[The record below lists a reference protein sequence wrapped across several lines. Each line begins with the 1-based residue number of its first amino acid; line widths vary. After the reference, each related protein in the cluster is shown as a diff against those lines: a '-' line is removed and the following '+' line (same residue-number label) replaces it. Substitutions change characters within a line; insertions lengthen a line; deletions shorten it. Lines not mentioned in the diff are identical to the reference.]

1 MLEKRLSVEI
11 RAIKTVLREITIRNK
26 IRNIH
31 YGNLISKRYFQRN
44 LGEPFF

>member
-31 YGNLISKRYFQRN
+31 LGTLFLKGISR
-44 LGEPFF
+44 GT